1 MRKTIRKTINLSIYA
16 GLFAYFSFFSGP
28 IQQNV
33 EKMTTAIGNI
43 ASFGKGQT
51 LDIGNHPFY

>member
-1 MRKTIRKTINLSIYA
+1 MRKTIKQLYNLTIYA
-16 GLFAYFSFFSGP
+16 SLFGFLAYFSGP